1 MINFCTVFSQCTA
14 FAFFQQFLSFNS
26 VSASVELNSG
36 SVAFTTAGRSI
47 CICRICCRKCIYI
60 CKRAIFKIVVH
71 IAASVVV
78 VAQLLLV
85 VCHFSF
91 CKLFHLFST
100 LRSFLAVRLLSFFF
114 IFHLRFFFAFFWFC
128 PPPATSIVLQFVLPH
143 LLALFACRFFI
154 LSFTALAHN
163 FPPRRNFLYAKHTRP
178 LK

>member
-1 MINFCTVFSQCTA
+1 VINFCTVFSQCTA

-71 IAASVVV
+71 IAAIVVV

-114 IFHLRFFFAFFWFC
+114 IFHLRFFFLRSFG
-128 PPPATSIVLQFVLPH
+128 FV
-143 LLALFACRFFI
+143 
-154 LSFTALAHN
+154 
-163 FPPRRNFLYAKHTRP
+163 RP
-178 LK
+178 LQPR